1 MRCTRRRSHLSCRT
15 MSRLRRVRWS
25 SRSRSGFRPPRAR
38 ALRQGCWRRGR
49 GGADR
54 HHGGA
59 RRTRAAGCSR
69 VFISDLSQ
77 EKLAIAGRYQGIM
90 PVHVPTHTLDA
101 VVGKVDLKP
110 LLTNTFPFKDS
121 IRAFEQAASGL
132 PSIVKVQITLPDEP
146 H

>member
-1 MRCTRRRSHLSCRT
+1 MVGAGPIGI
-15 MSRLRRVRWS
+15 MV
-25 SRSRSGFRPPRAR
+25 
-38 ALRQGCWRRGR
+38 AL
-49 GGADR
+49 A
-54 HHGGA
+54 A
-59 RRTRAAGCSR
+59 RAAGCSR